1 MLIHLPPSSIVTT
14 RIFVV
19 SLVGNIKPQPSLSTG
34 VGMQNHSNH
43 TVFELSAINL
53 GQRPLRHS
61 CEKFEEKQQTVPGLA
76 KFGPKFPNKTLGV
89 LRLMVFLCCGYLV
102 ASFPPPQLKKS
113 WAKAQQKSP
122 SNLLHGVSAQESQ
135 DPPIVCLESSLGL
148 QLLNLGRG
156 SPDPLIP

>member
-43 TVFELSAINL
+43 TVFELSVINL

-61 CEKFEEKQQTVPGLA
+61 GEKLEEKQQTVPGLA

-102 ASFPPPQLKKS
+102 ASFPPPPTEKKLGQS
-113 WAKAQQKSP
+113 SAKISIQPFAWGLSTRVTR
-122 SNLLHGVSAQESQ
+122 SSHCLLRKLVGF
-135 DPPIVCLESSLGL
+135 SSY
-148 QLLNLGRG
+148 
-156 SPDPLIP
+156 